1 MNRDTAFTLRLAALR
16 EHAAAE
22 LAEASG
28 KQGPDALEH
37 AREARAALQR
47 ALELEREAA

>member
-1 MNRDTAFTLRLAALR
+1 MRGDGQLVVRLAALR

-22 LAEASG
+22 LAEAAS

-37 AREARAALQR
+37 VREATAALQR
-47 ALELEREAA
+47 ALELEQEVA